1 MIHYAQLENSPRLKR
16 LLKLMKDGRARTT
29 LEIIQQAQV
38 CAVSTAIAE
47 LRLNGFEIECESV
60 RKGIYQYRL
69 IPKGQLSLF

>member
-1 MIHYAQLENSPRLKR
+1 MIHYARLEHSERLKR
-16 LLKLMKDGRARTT
+16 LFNLLSDGRARTT
-29 LEIIQQAQV
+29 LEIIQQAQI

-47 LRLNGFEIECESV
+47 LRRNGFEIECEPV